1 MRNTKNYFNKI
12 IKIGILFVAVCTGHV
27 LFAQTDKPNNA
38 PILNQTAE
46 GMADVALNTIADAGL
61 NEEQQNARKAE
72 REALEKEAQR
82 LKHITEAEAIAANN
96 EQTRT
101 RQYWENYERQRTPQP
116 QQPSASGKNSS
127 RPGFASTTKIQF
139 LDPSADFTGAAAGQ
153 NAPNTVLV
161 VRITGNDQIGAKE
174 LIKIIKTR
182 PGRPFSPVVLEEDKR
197 ALMQKTWFIDVKP
210 KVEKTPSGYII
221 TFQFIERP
229 ILHYV
234 KFIGNNAH
242 TRKIL
247 LEEANIKP
255 GDALDPIAVHQAKE
269 RLVQFYHDSGY
280 YRVHIEILTGDQLGD
295 RGVVFLISE
304 GPKQRIL
311 ETEFEGNHIAT
322 SARLKTLIQSKPGL
336 FFWIN
341 SEFTRPKLEED
352 VETLTAYYRKLGF
365 FYAKIDRQ
373 FVETNGYT
381 GLGENR
387 SWVKVKFIIDEGPRC
402 RVREI
407 RFAGNHVFSKD
418 ELFKTM
424 KLPGEKYFNQD
435 MLESDM
441 KRLKD
446 KYGDQ
451 GYVFTAAEPDPRI
464 DEDFVDVVINIKEG
478 PRGYLRTLHIEI
490 VGNDGADPYTK
501 WHPILNRSSLRP
513 GDILRTSEI
522 NNSRRRLMASQLFNA
537 NPTQGSIPE
546 FLFDFP
552 EEALEDAE
560 NEEREALK
568 LAEAT
573 SQIRGQSPPARPFF
587 WNKKII
593 FHKNDSLE
601 KDSLDNSLKPESSE
615 SQSLASESLEGEMN
629 HFSEF
634 FRIKFKPSPKCS
646 GSLDSSSGNSSGG
659 ASGGLPGDSSGL
671 YSVRKE
677 VYRGQTFTSPRTVT
691 PANISANTPVNTPVN
706 TPASIYVPPTFPNNP
721 INNNVNIA
729 NQYYPN
735 TVSAAVSPTALP
747 PTVSPTLLP
756 TLSPMN
762 LSGSI
767 APATTPLGQQN
778 AMPSGY
784 QNSGYQNA
792 VSSTGPYGTTYY
804 SASYAQPSQSS
815 FQTPQAMTVLGQ
827 PTNITP
833 PEYQQTSYLSPPSNN
848 SNVGNGV
855 LYNQGMIFTQHKVNQ
870 SANQPVNQVILG
882 NPYASL
888 GDNTNIRIDP
898 NAPPGVSNK
907 IYPVDG
913 RWLVQETR
921 TGQLMMSVAV
931 SSDAGLMGRF
941 IIEEQNFD
949 ILNFPKGFRLSDWKN
964 AFRGKGQRF
973 RIEAVPGT
981 EVQRYSASWETPYL
995 FDLDYSFGVSGFYYE
1010 RYYDEWY
1017 EDRIGGSI
1025 SFGKLWTPDFSTR
1038 LILGGQQVKIYRP
1051 VYPYSQDLIDTLG
1064 HHPMYTI
1071 GLEATYNTRDSE
1083 YMPTEGHLITFGVE
1097 QVLGD
1102 YQFIRGNIDF
1112 RKYFMLHERP
1122 DRSGRWVL
1130 GIRSSLGI
1138 SEKNT
1143 PIYERYFGGGFT
1155 SLRGFE
1161 YRGITP
1167 RDSNDAILGGCMEFY
1182 NSAELVF
1189 PITADDMIRGSVFV
1203 DTGTVEKSITKWES
1217 DYRVAVGFGLRL
1229 TIPMM
1234 GPAPIA
1240 LDFAFPISKDRRD
1253 ERQVFSFNVGFMR

>member
-1 MRNTKNYFNKI
+1 MKNRKDHFNKSLWL
-12 IKIGILFVAVCTGHV
+12 GIFFVTILLGNA
-27 LFAQTDKPNNA
+27 LFAQTD
-38 PILNQTAE
+38 NQNVTPPSNQL
-46 GMADVALNTIADAGL
+46 ADT
-61 NEEQQNARKAE
+61 KATENDQE
-72 REALEKEAQR
+72 RSRE
-82 LKHITEAEAIAANN
+82 
-96 EQTRT
+96 
-101 RQYWENYERQRTPQP
+101 YWKNYDRRNFPT
-116 QQPSASGKNSS
+116 SDKNSTH
-127 RPGFASTTKIQF
+127 PGFASTTKIQY
-139 LDPSADFTGAAAGQ
+139 LDPNSNSADTTTSQGDP
-153 NAPNTVLV
+153 NAVLD
-161 VRITGNDQIGAKE
+161 VRIIGNVQIGAKE

-182 PGRPFSPVVLEEDKR
+182 PSRPFNHAVLEEDKR
-197 ALMQKTWFIDVKP
+197 ALMQKGWFIDVKP
-210 KVEKTPSGYII
+210 KVEKTPSGYIV

-229 ILHYV
+229 IIHYI
-234 KFIGNNAH
+234 KIIGNNAH

-247 LEEANIKP
+247 LEEANLKS
-255 GDALDPIAVHQAKE
+255 GDALDPIAIYQAKE
-269 RLVQFYHDSGY
+269 RMEQFYRDSGY
-280 YRVHIEILTGDQLGD
+280 YRVHIEVLHGDQLGD
-295 RGVVFLISE
+295 RGVVFLVSE

-311 ETEFEGNHIAT
+311 STEFEGNRIAT
-322 SARLKTLIQSKPGL
+322 SARLKTLIQSKPGW

-341 SEFTRPKLEED
+341 SEFTRQKLDED
-352 VETLTAYYRKLGF
+352 IETLTAYYRKLGF
-365 FYAKIDRQ
+365 FYAKVDRK

-381 GLGENR
+381 GWGQNR
-387 SWVKVKFIIDEGPRC
+387 SWVNVKFMIEEGPRC
-402 RVREI
+402 RVRDI
-407 RFAGNHVFSKD
+407 RFAGNHVFSKE
-418 ELFKTM
+418 ELLKIM
-424 KLPGEKYFNQD
+424 KLPKENYFNQD

-451 GYVFTAAEPDPRI
+451 GYVFTVAEPDPRI

-478 PRGYLRTLHIEI
+478 PRGYLRTLHVEI
-490 VGNDGADPYTK
+490 VGNEGAESYSK

-537 NPTQGSIPE
+537 NPTQGAIPE

-552 EEALEDAE
+552 EEAIEDAE
-560 NEEREALK
+560 NEEREAAK
-568 LAEAT
+568 LAEANA
-573 SQIRGQSPPARPFF
+573 QIRGQQPTRSIF
-587 WNKKII
+587 WNRKVPYRNEKTE
-593 FHKNDSLE
+593 NNSLE
-601 KDSLDNSLKPESSE
+601 N
-615 SQSLASESLEGEMN
+615 EMN
-629 HFSEF
+629 KFSEF
-634 FRIKFKPSPKCS
+634 FRIKFDPKRS
-646 GSLDSSSGNSSGG
+646 VNSSKTSLDS
-659 ASGGLPGDSSGL
+659 PDSSNS

-677 VYRGQTFTSPRTVT
+677 VYRGQTFTQPRNVAPATV
-691 PANISANTPVNTPVN
+691 
-706 TPASIYVPPTFPNNP
+706 YVPPTVIPNN
-721 INNNVNIA
+721 NNFRNSNTNYVNNSAVNNSAIS
-729 NQYYPN
+729 
-735 TVSAAVSPTALP
+735 VS
-747 PTVSPTLLP
+747 
-756 TLSPMN
+756 SPMSF
-762 LSGSI
+762 SGSI
-767 APATTPLGQQN
+767 APAATPLGQHN
-778 AMPSGY
+778 T
-784 QNSGYQNA
+784 

-804 SASYAQPSQSS
+804 AEAYNQPPVSAQRPE
-815 FQTPQAMTVLGQ
+815 AMTILGQ

-833 PEYQQTSYLSPPSNN
+833 PAYQPTSYLSPPPTNT
-848 SNVGNGV
+848 NVGGGV
-855 LYNQGMIFTQHKVNQ
+855 LYNQGMIFTQHKVD
-870 SANQPVNQVILG
+870 QPTNQVILG

-888 GDNTNIRIDP
+888 GSNTDIRIDP
-898 NAPPGVSNK
+898 NVPPGVSNK

-913 RWLVQETR
+913 RWVVQETR

-949 ILNFPKGFRLSDWKN
+949 ILNLPKGFRLTDWKN

-981 EVQRYSASWETPYL
+981 EIQRYSASWETPYL

-1017 EDRIGGSI
+1017 EDRIGGSV

-1038 LILGGQQVKIYRP
+1038 LILGAQQVNIYRP
-1051 VYPYSQDLIDTLG
+1051 IFPYSLDLIQALG

-1071 GLEATYNTRDSE
+1071 GLEASYNTRDSE

-1130 GIRSSLGI
+1130 GVRSSLSV

-1161 YRGITP
+1161 YRGVTP
-1167 RDSNDAILGGCMEFY
+1167 RDANDAILGGCMEFY

-1189 PITADDMIRGSVFV
+1189 PITADDMIRGSFFI
-1203 DTGTVEKSITKWES
+1203 DTGTVERSMTKWES

-1240 LDFAFPISKDRRD
+1240 LDFAFPISKDSRD

>member
-1 MRNTKNYFNKI
+1 MRNTKDYF
-12 IKIGILFVAVCTGHV
+12 IKSAWIGIFLLTVLVGNVLDAQHLNRNEAPPNVAPPTYEK
-27 LFAQTDKPNNA
+27 KPS
-38 PILNQTAE
+38 
-46 GMADVALNTIADAGL
+46 
-61 NEEQQNARKAE
+61 
-72 REALEKEAQR
+72 
-82 LKHITEAEAIAANN
+82 H
-96 EQTRT
+96 
-101 RQYWENYERQRTPQP
+101 
-116 QQPSASGKNSS
+116 
-127 RPGFASTTKIQF
+127 PGFASTTKTQYIKSDAYFTDAVPDQVDPNSV
-139 LDPSADFTGAAAGQ
+139 LD
-153 NAPNTVLV
+153 
-161 VRITGNDQIGAKE
+161 VRIVGNVQIGAKDI
-174 LIKIIKTR
+174 IKIIKTR
-182 PGRPFSPVVLEEDKR
+182 QGRPFSQPVLEEDKR
-197 ALMQKTWFIDVKP
+197 ALMQKGWFIDVKP
-210 KVEKTPSGYII
+210 KVEKTPSGHVV

-234 KFIGNNAH
+234 KIIGNNAH

-269 RLVQFYHDSGY
+269 RMEQYYRDSGY
-280 YRVHIEILTGDQLGD
+280 YRVHIEILSGDQIGD
-295 RGVVFLISE
+295 RGAIFLVSE

-311 ETEFEGNHIAT
+311 DTEFEGNHIAT
-322 SARLKTLIQSKPGL
+322 SARLKTLIQSKPGW

-352 VETLTAYYRKLGF
+352 VETLTNYYRKLGF
-365 FYAKIDRQ
+365 FYAKVDRQ
-373 FVETNGYT
+373 FVETSGYT
-381 GLGENR
+381 GWGQNR
-387 SWVKVKFIIDEGPRC
+387 HWVNVKFIIDEGPRC
-402 RVREI
+402 RIRDI
-407 RFAGNHVFSKD
+407 RFAGNHVFSNE
-418 ELFKTM
+418 ELLKTM

-435 MLESDM
+435 MLEADM

-464 DEDFVDVVINIKEG
+464 DEEFVDVVINIKEG
-478 PRGYLRTLHIEI
+478 PRGYLRTLHIKI
-490 VGNDGADPYTK
+490 VGNEGADPYTK

-537 NPTQGSIPE
+537 NPTQGAIPE
-546 FLFDFP
+546 FMFDFP
-552 EEALEDAE
+552 EEAMEDEE
-560 NEEREALK
+560 NQNNEDSLQQAQG
-568 LAEAT
+568 T
-573 SQIRGQSPPARPFF
+573 PHFRGQVATRSRSVF
-587 WNKKII
+587 WNKKVPYCDD
-593 FHKNDSLE
+593 DSLE
-601 KDSLDNSLKPESSE
+601 DE
-615 SQSLASESLEGEMN
+615 LEDEMDT
-629 HFSEF
+629 FSEF
-634 FRIKFKPSPKCS
+634 FRIKFDPKRQPVIS
-646 GSLDSSSGNSSGG
+646 VPSSGVS
-659 ASGGLPGDSSGL
+659 PGSNVSPAGS

-677 VYRGQTFTSPRTVT
+677 VYRGQNFITPRNNTAT
-691 PANISANTPVNTPVN
+691 PAQ
-706 TPASIYVPPTFPNNP
+706 IYVPPTVSNNYS
-721 INNNVNIA
+721 NNSNNYS
-729 NQYYPN
+729 NNLNNYSNNYSNNYLNNSNNLNNLNNLNNSNYPN
-735 TVSAAVSPTALP
+735 QSVPVT
-747 PTVSPTLLP
+747 
-756 TLSPMN
+756 SPM
-762 LSGSI
+762 SIAGSI
-767 APATTPLGQQN
+767 AAAPAPLGGQN
-778 AMPSGY
+778 GV
-784 QNSGYQNA
+784 N
-792 VSSTGPYGTTYY
+792 STGPYGTTYY
-804 SASYAQPSQSS
+804 PTASQQPAK
-815 FQTPQAMTVLGQ
+815 TLTDYRP
-827 PTNITP
+827 PTDITP
-833 PEYQQTSYLSPPSNN
+833 PEYKPETYLSPPMTNT
-848 SNVGNGV
+848 NVGNGV
-855 LYNQGMIFTQHKVNQ
+855 LYNQGIIFTQHKIPTPSPLV
-870 SANQPVNQVILG
+870 LG
-882 NPYASL
+882 NPYSSL
-888 GDNTNIRIDP
+888 GNNTDIRIDP

-913 RWLVQETR
+913 YWNVQETR

-981 EVQRYSASWETPYL
+981 EVQRYSASWDTPYL
-995 FDLDYSFGVSGFYYE
+995 FDLDYSFGVSGSYYE

-1017 EDRIGGSI
+1017 EDRIGGSV

-1038 LILGGQQVKIYRP
+1038 LILGAHQVSIYRP
-1051 VYPYSQDLIDTLG
+1051 TYPYSQDLINALG

-1071 GLEATYNTRDSE
+1071 GLEASYNTRDSE
-1083 YMPTEGHLITFGVE
+1083 YMPTEGHLVTFGVE

-1102 YQFIRGNIDF
+1102 YQFVRGNIDF

-1161 YRGITP
+1161 YRGVTP
-1167 RDSNDAILGGCMEFY
+1167 RDSNEAILGGCMEFY

-1189 PITADDMIRGSVFV
+1189 PITADDMIRGSFFI

-1217 DYRVAVGFGLRL
+1217 NYRVAVGFGLRL

-1240 LDFAFPISKDRRD
+1240 LDFAFPISKEHGD

>member
-1 MRNTKNYFNKI
+1 MRNTKNYFKKTGWFGN
-12 IKIGILFVAVCTGHV
+12 LFIAVLVGNG
-27 LFAQTDKPNNA
+27 LLAQTDRPFVNTLTNV
-38 PILNQTAE
+38 
-46 GMADVALNTIADAGL
+46 AD
-61 NEEQQNARKAE
+61 
-72 REALEKEAQR
+72 
-82 LKHITEAEAIAANN
+82 HITIGEGEDEYLKSQNQEWQRQQEFANAETVAAQN
-96 EQTRT
+96 EHERN
-101 RQYWENYERQRTPQP
+101 RERWEQYERQKTPQVSSP
-116 QQPSASGKNSS
+116 VSSEDKNSP
-127 RPGFASTTKIQF
+127 RAGFASTTKIQY
-139 LDPSADFTGAAAGQ
+139 LDPSSDVA
-153 NAPNTVLV
+153 NALNSQSDPNSVLD
-161 VRITGNDQIGAKE
+161 VRITGNVQIGAKD

-182 PGRPFSPVVLEEDKR
+182 PGRPYSQAVLEEDKR
-197 ALMQKTWFIDVKP
+197 ALMQKGWFIDVKP
-210 KVEKTPSGYII
+210 KVEKTPSGYIV

-234 KFIGNNAH
+234 KITGNNAH

-269 RLVQFYHDSGY
+269 RMEQFYRDSGY
-280 YRVHIEILTGDQLGD
+280 YRVHIEVLSGDQIGD
-295 RGVVFLISE
+295 RGAVFLVSE

-311 ETEFEGNHIAT
+311 DTEFEGNRIAT
-322 SARLKTLIQSKPGL
+322 SARLKTLIQSKPGW

-341 SEFTRPKLEED
+341 SEFTRAKLDED

-365 FYAKIDRQ
+365 FYAKVDRK
-373 FVETNGYT
+373 FVETSGYT
-381 GLGENR
+381 GWGQNR
-387 SWVKVKFIIDEGPRC
+387 SWVNVKFVIDEGPRC
-402 RVREI
+402 RVRDI
-407 RFAGNHVFSKD
+407 RFVGNHVFSKD
-418 ELFKTM
+418 ELLKTM
-424 KLPGEKYFNQD
+424 KLPGTKYFNQD

-441 KRLKD
+441 KQLKD

-451 GYVFTAAEPDPRI
+451 GYVFTFAEPDPRI

-478 PRGYLRTLHIEI
+478 PRGYLRTLHVEI
-490 VGNDGADPYTK
+490 IGNEGAESYTK

-537 NPTQGSIPE
+537 NPTQGAIPE

-568 LAEAT
+568 QAEAT
-573 SQIRGQSPPARPFF
+573 SQIRGQSPRYGQNPARSFF
-587 WNKKII
+587 GNKKIPYY
-593 FHKNDSLE
+593 NDDLLENSLE
-601 KDSLDNSLKPESSE
+601 
-615 SQSLASESLEGEMN
+615 LETEMEN
-629 HFSEF
+629 FSEF
-634 FRIKFKPSPKCS
+634 FRIKFDPKRS
-646 GSLDSSSGNSSGG
+646 SSSDSSSH
-659 ASGGLPGDSSGL
+659 DSSNV

-677 VYRGQTFTSPRTVT
+677 VYRGQTFTAPRTAT
-691 PANISANTPVNTPVN
+691 PANIY
-706 TPASIYVPPTFPNNP
+706 IPPTIPNNNF
-721 INNNVNIA
+721 NNSNYANNSNYVN
-729 NQYYPN
+729 NSNYLNYSN
-735 TVSAAVSPTALP
+735 TNHSTNSSVSGI
-747 PTVSPTLLP
+747 SPTLPSTLP
-756 TLSPMN
+756 STLSPMN

-767 APATTPLGQQN
+767 APATSPLGQQN
-778 AMPSGY
+778 GTP
-784 QNSGYQNA
+784 NA
-792 VSSTGPYGTTYY
+792 VVSSTGPYGTTYY
-804 SASYAQPSQSS
+804 SASYAQSSRPSLEA
-815 FQTPQAMTVLGQ
+815 PQAMSVLGQ

-833 PEYQQTSYLSPPSNN
+833 PEYQPTSYLSPPAN
-848 SNVGNGV
+848 SANVGNGV

-870 SANQPVNQVILG
+870 PVNQSVILG

-888 GDNTNIRIDP
+888 GENTNIRIDP
-898 NAPPGVSNK
+898 NVPPGVSNK

-913 RWLVQETR
+913 RWVLQETR
-921 TGQLMMSVAV
+921 TGQFMMSVAV

-941 IIEEQNFD
+941 ILEEQNFD
-949 ILNFPKGFRLSDWKN
+949 ILNFPKGFRLNDWKN

-981 EVQRYSASWETPYL
+981 EIQRYSASWETPYL

-1017 EDRIGGSI
+1017 EDRVGGSI

-1038 LILGGQQVKIYRP
+1038 LILGAQQVNIYRP
-1051 VYPYSQDLIDTLG
+1051 IYPSSSDLINALG

-1071 GLEATYNTRDSE
+1071 GLEASYNTRDSE

-1102 YQFIRGNIDF
+1102 YQFVRGNIDF

-1122 DRSGRWVL
+1122 DRSGRWVV
-1130 GIRSSLGI
+1130 GIRSSLGV

-1155 SLRGFE
+1155 SMRGFE
-1161 YRGITP
+1161 YRGVTP
-1167 RDSNDAILGGCMEFY
+1167 RDANNDAILGGCMEFY

-1189 PITADDMIRGSVFV
+1189 PITADDMIRGSIFV

-1240 LDFAFPISKDRRD
+1240 LDFAFPISKDSRD